1 MRLLLDTH
9 IALWLLYRDDRLPVA
24 ARALFDEP
32 ESELVVSVASL
43 WEIAIKHQLDRGKR
57 NDRMPV
63 SGETA
68 RVDLEVAGI
77 VLLPITAVHAV
88 QAGLLPRHHS
98 DPFDRMLVAQALA
111 EPLRLVTADKALAA
125 YGEIV
130 IVV

>member
-1 MRLLLDTH
+1 LRLLLDTH
-9 IALWLLYRDDRLPVA
+9 IALWSLYKSYRLPPA
-24 ARALFDEP
+24 ARTLLVDERNT
-32 ESELVVSVASL
+32 LLASAASI
-43 WEIAIKHQLDRGKR
+43 WEIAIKHQFDRGNR
-57 NDRMPV
+57 GDWMPV

-68 RVDLEVAGI
+68 RVDLESVGI
-77 VLLPITAVHAV
+77 PIIPITGAHAAA
-88 QAGLLPRHHS
+88 AGTLPRHHG